1 MKKITLFDRTL
12 LGLKKGWLHPT
23 LPTNLLKLE
32 LHSFI
37 KKFRLLCIISVLIIL
52 TKAYEKFNINVL
64 YILIL
69 LSGLFVIYKTY
80 LNYYRIK
87 HIYNSIKK
95 GELNVRNS
103 PIDRLASLFSKLI
116 FCFKRLLS
124 SSSWK
129 WFSLKYFYSYRHC
142 NFNIKLSQSLLIYY
156 KNQNNLSPIYD
167 SASRVILFIFLNDL
181 IFKY

>member
-32 LHSFI
+32 LHPFI

-87 HIYNSIKK
+87 HIYSSIKK

-103 PIDRLASLFSKLI
+103 PIDRYASLFSKLI
-116 FCFKRLLS
+116 FCFKGCCQVAAGNGLALS
-124 SSSWK
+124 I
-129 WFSLKYFYSYRHC
+129 FTV
-142 NFNIKLSQSLLIYY
+142 I
-156 KNQNNLSPIYD
+156 D
-167 SASRVILFIFLNDL
+167 TVILT
-181 IFKY
+181 